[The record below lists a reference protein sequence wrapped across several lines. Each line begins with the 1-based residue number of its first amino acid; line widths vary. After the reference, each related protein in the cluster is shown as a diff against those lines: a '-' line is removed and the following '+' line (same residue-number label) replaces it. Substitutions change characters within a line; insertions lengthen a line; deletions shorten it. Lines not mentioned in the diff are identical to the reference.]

1 MNHPKER
8 LDSVGKVVR
17 IMDLLCSSD
26 ETLTIREIETRSGIP
41 RSTVHRFLS
50 SLEQQE
56 WVFRDTHSD
65 SYRPGIRFFLL
76 HNLGTFYQELTEIAD
91 PIMQKLVKD
100 TGKTAI
106 MSVLEGSCGLC
117 IHTVEPLLSMKF
129 VAHKGMTIPLHT
141 GATGKVLLAFC
152 QDRTRD
158 RILSA
163 LPDQERARSLRHQL
177 EKIKLQGYAITKEE
191 WIEHAGDISV
201 PVFDPKG
208 FFVAQLGIAGL
219 ASSFDDHEEEL
230 LKLVR
235 DSAAQ
240 IAQSL

>member
-1 MNHPKER
+1 MNDPKER
-8 LDSVGKVVR
+8 LDAVGKVVQ
-17 IMDLLCSSD
+17 IMDLLCTSD

-41 RSTVHRFLS
+41 RSTVHRFLT

-56 WVFRDTHSD
+56 WVYRDTHSD

-91 PIMQKLVKD
+91 PIMNELVKT

-106 MSVLEGSCGLC
+106 MSVLEGTTGLC

-152 QDRTRD
+152 KDRTRD
-158 RILSA
+158 RILSSMT
-163 LPDQERARSLRHQL
+163 DQGRASSLRHQI
-177 EKIKLQGYAITKEE
+177 ETIRAQGYAVSKEE

-201 PVFDPKG
+201 PVFDSKG

-235 DSAAQ
+235 DGASK
-240 IAQSL
+240 IAKSL

>member
-1 MNHPKER
+1 MNDQRDR
-8 LDSVGKVVR
+8 LDAVGKVVH
-17 IMDLLCSSD
+17 IMDLICSSD
-26 ETLTIREIETRSGIP
+26 ETLSIREIETRSGIP
-41 RSTVHRFLS
+41 RSTVHRFLA

-56 WVFRDTHSD
+56 WVYRDTHSD

-76 HNLGTFYQELTEIAD
+76 HNPGTFYQELTEIAD
-91 PIMQKLVKD
+91 PIMQSLVRS

-106 MSVLEGSCGLC
+106 MSVLEGSTGLC

-129 VAHKGMTIPLHT
+129 VAHKGMNIPLHT

-152 QDRTRD
+152 RDRTRD
-158 RILSA
+158 RILSS
-163 LPDQERARSLRHQL
+163 LSDQGMARSLRNQV
-177 EKIKLQGYAITKEE
+177 ERIRDSGYSISKEE

-208 FFVAQLGIAGL
+208 VFVAQLGIAGL

-230 LKLVR
+230 LELVK
-235 DSAAQ
+235 DAAYR
-240 IAQSL
+240 IAKSL